1 MWMDKDHRYVEVQFR
16 VSGSD
21 RFSLE
26 GVLFDPWVASYR
38 DLTTGYWS
46 AGGNHSTG
54 FKEETLD
61 YDQTRGLLLRATY
74 DGVYGMKTREGG
86 WNETETFVATTI
98 DSNFILFSDARNSG
112 LTTGVSLVGALV
124 VAGIIALAVI
134 LHRHK
139 ILDQVQH
146 GDSRT
151 TI

>member
-26 GVLFDPWVASYR
+26 GVLFDTWVASYR

-139 ILDQVQH
+139 ILDKVQH